1 MLSASWQTV
10 NSSGHTV
17 PNVPPPVISIPM
29 VVGWV
34 QRSQYNWIRAKRKR
48 VVLCIFRAVC
58 DRHLPSEE
66 LSSLLTATAII
77 STIKSDSDF
86 RESGTECV
94 LSSTFHQKFT
104 NIFFDRDEG
113 RQNVIFSL
121 LLCCWWGLGLESPW
135 SGNANV
141 KSQVGITLY
150 VLLRILIAD
159 KN

>member
-1 MLSASWQTV
+1 MCSLPADKPWTVLVTPSPMSQPLSSPSSWWRDEYRGL
-10 NSSGHTV
+10 SIIESGQK
-17 PNVPPPVISIPM
+17 
-29 VVGWV
+29 G
-34 QRSQYNWIRAKRKR
+34 RG
-48 VVLCIFRAVC
+48 LFCIFRAFC

-141 KSQVGITLY
+141 KSQVGRTE
-150 VLLRILIAD
+150 
-159 KN
+159 